1 MNKFRYILHTLLAS
15 GLLLASSGCADS
27 SMDNRTPKTNI
38 GLGDFFKTEND
49 LRMYSYGLYNF
60 GSNWM
65 YVADQGTD
73 NQATTSPT
81 EGKIIMSS
89 PNPNS
94 TTISSEWEW
103 KSLKSYNLLIQGCA
117 NEQIPEEARKHF
129 EGVGRLFRA
138 IFYYNKVKRYSD
150 VPWIDKPLE
159 TDDEELL
166 NAKRE
171 DRATIVDKIIDD
183 LTFASQNMRVNVANK
198 GELHQDVATAY
209 LARIA
214 LHEGTF
220 RRYHP
225 ELNLQSTSPRFL
237 QIARDAAKKIMD
249 SGRYQLYSTGK
260 PQQDYHDLFISKNL
274 ENNPEMVFAR
284 YYDAKLYQTGF
295 WAFSFGSY
303 ESCPTKDMLQSYLMK
318 DGSYYTSD
326 PGYKTKLFVEEFK
339 DRDPRL
345 AQTYA
350 YPGWELVNTSTYA
363 AGKGVYVQQLSK
375 NFSGYHLIKG
385 FINKTDQESND
396 DQDVPLIRYAELLLI
411 YAEAKAELG
420 ELTQADV
427 DRSINLIRKR
437 VGMPNFDM
445 NPSKDQFMAEKHP
458 GISPLLLEIRRERR
472 VELAFEGF
480 RHDDLYRWHAGKLL
494 EKEPEGIYFPSL
506 GKFDM
511 TGDGIP
517 DLCLIPS
524 SQSIPAESEK
534 ETNSLGRKLNY
545 YKAGP
550 ITDANAT
557 AYLSNGTSGNIIT
570 TQDMG
575 KFVEPQ
581 FYYRPIPRHQ
591 IELNKNLLPQPFGWE

>member
-1 MNKFRYILHTLLAS
+1 MNKYRHLIRICLLA
-15 GLLLASSGCADS
+15 GLLLAVSGCTS
-27 SMDNRTPKTNI
+27 SLESRTPKTDI
-38 GLGDFFKTEND
+38 GLGDFFKSEND
-49 LRMYSYGLYNF
+49 LRIYSYGLYNF
-60 GSNWM
+60 GGNGI

-94 TTISSEWEW
+94 ANLPGEWDW
-103 KSLKSYNLLIQGCA
+103 SALKEINLLIQGCA
-117 NEQIPEEARKHF
+117 NEQIPMEARKHF
-129 EGVGRLFRA
+129 EGVGRLLRA
-138 IFYYNKVKRYSD
+138 VFYYDKVKRYSD

-159 TDDEELL
+159 TNDEEFLM
-166 NAKRE
+166 AKRS
-171 DRATIVDKIIDD
+171 DREVVVDKVIED
-183 LTFASQNMRVNVANK
+183 LTFASQNMRVKVANK
-198 GELHQDVATAY
+198 GELHQDVATAF

-225 ELNLQSTSPRFL
+225 ELKLESTAGRFL
-237 QIARDAAKKIMD
+237 QIARDAADKIMK
-249 SGRYQLYSTGK
+249 SGRYNLYSTGIIDN
-260 PQQDYHDLFISKNL
+260 DYHSLFVSKNL
-274 ENNPEMVFAR
+274 ENNPEMIFAR
-284 YYDAKLYQTGF
+284 YYDAKMYPTGF

-303 ESCPTKDMLQSYLMK
+303 ESCPTKDMLQAYLMK
-318 DGSYYTSD
+318 DGAYYTSI
-326 PGYKTKLFVEEFK
+326 PNYKTKLYVEEFE

-345 AQTYA
+345 CQTYA

-363 AGKGVYVQQLSK
+363 AGKGVYVQQLAK

-396 DQDVPLIRYAELLLI
+396 DQDVPLIRYAEILLI

-420 ELTQADV
+420 ELTQEDLHK
-427 DRSINLIRKR
+427 SLNLIRKR
-437 VGMPNFDM
+437 VGMPDFTL
-445 NPSKDQFMAEKHP
+445 NPTKDQFMADKYP
-458 GISPLLLEIRRERR
+458 GIAPLLLEIRRERR

-524 SQSIPAESEK
+524 TQDIPKDADK
-534 ETNSLGRKLNY
+534 EVNSLGRKLIY

-550 ITDANAT
+550 ITDSNAT
-557 AYLSNGTSGNIIT
+557 AYLTNGTSGTIIT

-575 KFVEPQ
+575 TFVEPK

-591 IELNKNLLPQPFGWE
+591 TDLNKNLLPQPFGWE